1 MNVKHVL
8 QLTKVTVIVTK
19 IETIAEPI
27 YHRNADDYNLVLSI

>member
-27 YHRNADDYNLVLSI
+27 YHADDYNLVLSI